1 MATLDDMEDFRE
13 RITKTET
20 GLIVVGGANDRLIIS
35 SSKKKFEGITQA
47 MVDRCIAD
55 EIYEFVSGVLNP
67 SSSIHDSIGI
77 NSNASTLKNSPNKN
91 SSFVISTPKQR
102 RKRTPKDR
110 ERVRDRTKGRPRKKP
125 KVEDQDFKPIVDNTI
140 ASNQTTAT
148 QSTSISTPTT
158 SHSKLTL
165 TLSLKGSDSLSN
177 PDKND
182 IPMPSTQPIS
192 HSTPDKVTK
201 TKSEDI
207 SHNEVSTP
215 SVAPP
220 DSITSTPTP
229 TPTPVQ
235 TPKTERHYGL
245 SYGISELPTVISQ
258 SATRTGRQIRAP
270 KALDV

>member
-67 SSSIHDSIGI
+67 SSSIHDSSIGVH
-77 NSNASTLKNSPNKN
+77 SNASTPKTSPNKN

-165 TLSLKGSDSLSN
+165 TLSLKGSDSLSS
-177 PDKND
+177 PAKND
-182 IPMPSTQPIS
+182 ISMPSTQPIS

-207 SHNEVSTP
+207 SHNEVNTP
-215 SVAPP
+215 SVVPP
-220 DSITSTPTP
+220 DSTTPTP
-229 TPTPVQ
+229 TPIQ